1 MRNRRFKLTRRVKTM
16 TNVVI
21 VYTATIVTVAV
32 EGEGTVVVAA
42 VDGTGMPIIA
52 MRNDA
57 TGQYHAMIRPA
68 MTTLAT
74 LIIVMIRKLL
84 MLLRLHQIQVKLL
97 RKIHSPRIQ
106 EKITVERKDATK
118 TMVEVAVI
126 IVVVDIK
133 DITEVAV
140 VGAAKANASVEPT
153 GIDRGRDQFITTTT
167 TSTILGKIRWEANV
181 GEEAI
186 GRYQFTVT
194 ITTGMLGKK
203 LSILPLQTSR
213 ILLRLSPKMEWKGDR
228 RTEGNIA
235 MMEMIV
241 IVLVV
246 MFTIVIV
253 TIIGKEVDMTRHN
266 KIFLVAP
273 RTRKAII
280 VVTIARSTRGGKVN
294 VGIANTTEKTTN
306 EGTNIVI
313 AMRTWMERNH
323 AKLMFNEW
331 SKRRSN
337 VHRGGV
343 HQKNHRVTNEY
354 MY

>member
-21 VYTATIVTVAV
+21 VDTATIVTVAV
-32 EGEGTVVVAA
+32 EGEGTVIVAA
-42 VDGTGMPIIA
+42 VDGTGVPIIA
-52 MRNDA
+52 TRNDV

-97 RKIHSPRIQ
+97 RKIHSSRIQ
-106 EKITVERKDATK
+106 EQITVERKDATK

-140 VGAAKANASVEPT
+140 VGAVKASASVEAT

-167 TSTILGKIRWEANV
+167 TTTILGKIRWEANV

-194 ITTGMLGKK
+194 ITTRMLGKK

-213 ILLRLSPKMEWKGDR
+213 ILLRLSPKME
-228 RTEGNIA
+228 
-235 MMEMIV
+235 
-241 IVLVV
+241 
-246 MFTIVIV
+246 
-253 TIIGKEVDMTRHN
+253 
-266 KIFLVAP
+266 
-273 RTRKAII
+273 
-280 VVTIARSTRGGKVN
+280 
-294 VGIANTTEKTTN
+294 
-306 EGTNIVI
+306 
-313 AMRTWMERNH
+313 
-323 AKLMFNEW
+323 
-331 SKRRSN
+331 
-337 VHRGGV
+337 
-343 HQKNHRVTNEY
+343 
-354 MY
+354 

>member
-1 MRNRRFKLTRRVKTM
+1 M

-21 VYTATIVTVAV
+21 VDTIVTVAV
-32 EGEGTVVVAA
+32 EGKGTVIVAA

-52 MRNDA
+52 TRNDV

-68 MTTLAT
+68 LTKLAT
-74 LIIVMIRKLL
+74 LIIVMMRRLL
-84 MLLRLHQIQVKLL
+84 MLLMLHQIQLKLL
-97 RKIHSPRIQ
+97 RKIHSSRIQ

-203 LSILPLQTSR
+203 LTILPLQTSR
-213 ILLRLSPKMEWKGDR
+213 ILRRLSPKMEQKGDR
-228 RTEGNIA
+228 RTEGNSA

-241 IVLVV
+241 IVLVM

-253 TIIGKEVDMTRHN
+253 TIIGKEVETT

-273 RTRKAII
+273 TRTRKAIVI
-280 VVTIARSTRGGKVN
+280 TIARSTRGGKVN
-294 VGIANTTEKTTN
+294 EDIANTTEERMDIDLNRSETIGDKTN
-306 EGTNIVI
+306 VGTNIGM
-313 AMRTWMERNH
+313 AARTGMERNH
-323 AKLMFNEW
+323 ARLMVNE
-331 SKRRSN
+331 
-337 VHRGGV
+337 
-343 HQKNHRVTNEY
+343 
-354 MY
+354 